1 MKQKRWFY
9 FPIHLKGKADNERNL
24 ILRLCLSQSLKNS
37 KKLENQIA
45 NIRNEAI
52 DGDGIALFRIH
63 FERGKLKLKV
73 FAKNELPDSIYTDLV
88 NLESELEVALQI
100 AHSRFRLKN
109 RGVLARFFGGAIDKI
124 PKK

>member
-1 MKQKRWFY
+1 MSETEFEKF
-9 FPIHLKGKADNERNL
+9 
-24 ILRLCLSQSLKNS
+24 
-37 KKLENQIA
+37 KKTWETQIA

-52 DGDGIALFRIH
+52 DGDGIALIRIH
-63 FERGKLKLKV
+63 FETGKLQLKV
-73 FAKNELPDSIYTDLV
+73 FAKGELPDSLYTDLV

-109 RGVLARFFGGAIDKI
+109 RGTLARIFGGAIDKF